1 MMFVLIVALVAAIC
15 APIQSSPICPA
26 IYQPICASN
35 GKTYDNECLFNH
47 ALVEEDSTLTIK
59 FHGTCEY
66 SDWDEIVCD
75 AEDKSSAFCGSDGIT
90 YNNKCFFD
98 IAVKR
103 NPSLRKRNGGYPCST
118 REVTRKI
125 CGTDSRYYDVPTFRA
140 QQSVR
145 PQLGEWPIQ
154 KCRPIPP
161 PVGPRVDDE
170 DYRPPPYSSY
180 IRTPPLPEIPTVCG
194 SDLLIY
200 EEPTFIAQQLI
211 RSELSRLPL
220 SECYYKPYFQQ

>member
-1 MMFVLIVALVAAIC
+1 MKFVLIVALVAAIG
-15 APIQSSPICPA
+15 APIESSPICPA

-47 ALVEEDSTLTIK
+47 ALDEEDSTLTIK

-75 AEDKSSAFCGSDGIT
+75 AEDKRFAFCGSDGIT

-103 NPSLRKRNGGYPCST
+103 NPSLRKRNGYPCFT
-118 REVTRKI
+118 GEVTEVI
-125 CGTDSRYYDVPTFRA
+125 CGTDGKFYDLPTFRA
-140 QQSVR
+140 LQSVR
-145 PQLGEWPIQ
+145 PYLGHWGLDN
-154 KCRPIPP
+154 CRPSPLPP
-161 PVGPRVDDE
+161 GPPDQEIR
-170 DYRPPPYSSY
+170 YRPVQSLYES
-180 IRTPPLPEIPTVCG
+180 PTVCG

-200 EEPTFIAQQLI
+200 EIRTFWDQK
-211 RSELSRLPL
+211 ELRPELEELPL
-220 SECYYKPYFQQ
+220 SNCYYKPYFQE